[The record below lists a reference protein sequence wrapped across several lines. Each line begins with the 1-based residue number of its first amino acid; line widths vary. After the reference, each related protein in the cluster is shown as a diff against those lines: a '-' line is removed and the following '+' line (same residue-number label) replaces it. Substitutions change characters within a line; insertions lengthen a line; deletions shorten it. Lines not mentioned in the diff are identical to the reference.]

1 MINTT
6 QNTCLHFYRTWNTRK
21 YS

>member
-6 QNTCLHFYRTWNTRK
+6 QNAENP
-21 YS
+21 

>member
-6 QNTCLHFYRTWNTRK
+6 QNTCLHFYRT
-21 YS
+21 